1 MEGDPEGDA
10 QGGARTDAG
19 AHASEGLARN
29 RLVELEGVTPE
40 SFIAKCVEPE
50 DSPSIDERLNEFFEG
65 KQNGG
70 RNKMGPGERLKQVI
84 ELGRGDVL
92 VITEEIVMGPP

>member
-1 MEGDPEGDA
+1 M
-10 QGGARTDAG
+10 
-19 AHASEGLARN
+19 
-29 RLVELEGVTPE
+29 
-40 SFIAKCVEPE
+40 
-50 DSPSIDERLNEFFEG
+50 NEFFEG